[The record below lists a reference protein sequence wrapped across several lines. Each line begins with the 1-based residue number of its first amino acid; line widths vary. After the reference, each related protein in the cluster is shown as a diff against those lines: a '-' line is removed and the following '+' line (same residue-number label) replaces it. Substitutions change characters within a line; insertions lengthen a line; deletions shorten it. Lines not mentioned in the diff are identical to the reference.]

1 MQTFRTIEPGGH
13 TLVQD
18 LGRFGFQRFG
28 VPPCGALDPDAAKF
42 ANLLVNNQANDAV
55 LEITFFG
62 PVLEVLCSAD
72 IAVTGALMNPTL
84 NGRKIENHRSHR
96 VEKNDILAFDQAT
109 TGCRS
114 YLAVTGGIDVPEIMG
129 SRSCYTGAGIGGLDG
144 RALKSGDILS
154 RRDGALLE
162 RTRTIAPEFIP
173 SQEHEITLRAV
184 PGPQDHYFDQ
194 GLTLFFNAVFTV
206 SPQANRMGYRLT
218 GPVIRQKPSM
228 PATIISEPSVAGGI
242 QVPPDGQPIVLL
254 GEQTVGG
261 YTKIATVI
269 STDLPKLAQ
278 ALPGDTIRFTPVTL
292 EQAHEAYKSRHRF
305 FKALK
310 AMDLSLDMAMD
321 AKNHRP
327 WGAQKWSTSDLARFT
342 SLLERY
348 MIQI

>member
-1 MQTFRTIEPGGH
+1 METFKTIEPGGH

-28 VPPCGALDPDAAKF
+28 VPPCGALDQDAARL
-42 ANLLVNNQANDAV
+42 ANLLVNNRANDAV

-72 IAVTGALMNPTL
+72 IAITGALMNPTL
-84 NGRKIENHRSHR
+84 NGKKIENHRSHR
-96 VEKNDILAFDQAT
+96 VKKNDILAFDQAT

-114 YLAVTGGIDVPEIMG
+114 YLAVSGGIDVPEIMG

-154 RRDGALLE
+154 RRDGSLLE
-162 RTRTIAPEFIP
+162 RARAIAPEFVP
-173 SQEHEITLRAV
+173 SHEHEITLRAV

-194 GLTLFFNAVFTV
+194 GLILFFNAVFTV

-218 GPVIRQKPSM
+218 GPLIRQRPAM
-228 PATIISEPSVAGGI
+228 PETIISEPSLAGGV

-278 ALPGDTIRFTPVTL
+278 ALPGDTIRFVPVTL
-292 EQAHEAYKSRHRF
+292 EQAHGAYRARHRF
-305 FKALK
+305 FKALE
-310 AMDLSLDMAMD
+310 AMNLGLDATMD
-321 AKNHRP
+321 VKGDQP
-327 WGAQKWSTSDLARFT
+327 WEAQKWSTSDLAHFS
-342 SLLERY
+342 SLLERH
-348 MIQI
+348 MIQT